1 MFDIS
6 SRALELLSST
16 EERALELAC
25 KVAGYV
31 PTINFIIFSDLDNL
45 ANFPFDPGQTK
56 SYY

>member
-31 PTINFIIFSDLDNL
+31 STISFIIF
-45 ANFPFDPGQTK
+45 
-56 SYY
+56 